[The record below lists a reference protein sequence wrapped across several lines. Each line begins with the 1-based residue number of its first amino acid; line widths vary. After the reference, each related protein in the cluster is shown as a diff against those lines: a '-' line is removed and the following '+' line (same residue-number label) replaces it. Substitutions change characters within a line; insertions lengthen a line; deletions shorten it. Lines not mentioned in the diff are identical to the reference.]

1 MGEAVS
7 TNSGL
12 KLSISMHQDGDRVQD
27 NILEEIIKKYGTV
40 ILNEYQMK
48 LRESSV
54 DIVNVDDNN
63 VTNDIFD
70 FDESDLSGQNEQFN
84 I

>member
-27 NILEEIIKKYGTV
+27 NILEEIIKKYETV

-70 FDESDLSGQNEQFN
+70 FDESDSSGQNEQDS
-84 I
+84 

>member
-1 MGEAVS
+1 MGEAFS

-27 NILEEIIKKYGTV
+27 NILEEIIKKYETV

-70 FDESDLSGQNEQFN
+70 FDESDLSGQNEQDS
-84 I
+84 

>member
-27 NILEEIIKKYGTV
+27 NILQEIIKKYETV
-40 ILNEYQMK
+40 TLNEYQMK

-70 FDESDLSGQNEQFN
+70 FDEIDSSGQHEQDS
-84 I
+84 

>member
-27 NILEEIIKKYGTV
+27 NILEEIIKKYEKV

>member
-7 TNSGL
+7 TTSGL

-27 NILEEIIKKYGTV
+27 NILEEIIKKYEMV

-48 LRESSV
+48 VQESSV
-54 DIVNVDDNN
+54 DIVNVDDNI
-63 VTNDIFD
+63 VTKDIFE
-70 FDESDLSGQNEQFN
+70 FDESDLSGQNE
-84 I
+84 

>member
-27 NILEEIIKKYGTV
+27 NILGEIIKKYETV
-40 ILNEYQMK
+40 ILHEYQMK
-48 LRESSV
+48 VRESSV
-54 DIVNVDDNN
+54 DIVNVDDNDN
-63 VTNDIFD
+63 IVTKDIFE
-70 FDESDLSGQNEQFN
+70 FDESDLSGQNE
-84 I
+84 